1 MEMDE
6 RVNRIENEIKV
17 LKNEVQAVLLDI
29 RESYLNRE
37 NPFNPEVSAIPI
49 QPAIASISTSQTVPP
64 PLGGQIPVD
73 RAPARE
79 QEEDELPDIEEMNDN
94 VVSARKQQKRQ
105 KVADL
110 SEEEESTDQEELNMN
125 DEIAQEEVKRVLQ
138 SDIRPVSSS
147 RVRKTDGNS
156 RGSGKTDLITIAG
169 LTQWATDTAKRLGRE
184 KTETI
189 LDISEIVGLL
199 TPELKNILTKF
210 IDRTSDEYNGNP
222 TIRDYIASLVELEKL
237 LGMNIKSD
245 EMALLSIICQEAQP

>member
-6 RVNRIENEIKV
+6 RVEKIENEIKI

-49 QPAIASISTSQTVPP
+49 QPTIAAFTAQQTAPP
-64 PLGGQIPVD
+64 PSVKRG
-73 RAPARE
+73 PADQAFGNE
-79 QEEDELPDIEEMNDN
+79 QEDGSPEIEELDDDL
-94 VVSARKQQKRQ
+94 VSARKQQKRR
-105 KVADL
+105 KPEDL
-110 SEEEESTDQEELNMN
+110 IDEEELADEDESDVNE
-125 DEIAQEEVKRVLQ
+125 EIAQEEVKRVSQ
-138 SDIRPVSSS
+138 FDIQPVSSS
-147 RVRKTDGNS
+147 GVRKKDGSS
-156 RGSGKTDLITIAG
+156 RGSGKMNLVTIAG
-169 LTQWATDTAKRLGRE
+169 LTQWVTDTVKRLGRE

-199 TPELKNILTKF
+199 TPELKNILVRF
-210 IDRTSDEYNGNP
+210 IERTSDEYNGNA